1 MRWSLTHSTNQLH
14 FWKMEE
20 DELNAEIKYNE
31 QAKSFRLTAGDKRLF
46 FIERVGFLQ
55 NKYILRTEYS
65 VVAGEVYPVKNWH
78 SGIAVIENKKFN
90 YHLKDN
96 LLALTSRKENFSLTI
111 EVKDSN
117 NLNPS
122 ELFALL
128 FSSLR
133 VLTKSYA
140 AKPALA

>member
-20 DELNAEIKYNE
+20 DECNAEIKYNE
-31 QAKSFRLTAGDKRLF
+31 QVKSFRLTAGDKRLF
-46 FIERVGFLQ
+46 FIERAGFLQ

-65 VVAGEVYPVKNWH
+65 IVAGEVYPEKNWR
-78 SGIAVIENKKFN
+78 SGIAIMEDKKSQ
-90 YHLKDN
+90 YLLKDN
-96 LLALTSRKENFSLTI
+96 LLALSSKKENFSLTI
-111 EVKDSN
+111 EVNDSN

-133 VLTKSYA
+133 VLTKSHA
-140 AKPALA
+140 ANLY